1 MLTKIVNK
9 KEKKMKT
16 FIKFKST
23 TKKKG
28 FTLIEIL
35 LVVGFIA
42 LAGIGVYVVYDK
54 VETANIVNKEYRNIQ
69 TLNAGIKNLYRGV
82 NNYSGL
88 FPRIVILGQVVPEE
102 MILLGTAGRVPA
114 TTYRLQN
121 SFSSPMT
128 LEAASYN
135 GGTDNAY
142 LIITDVPKKV
152 CAKMATT
159 MSHSFNK
166 VEVDTTTVKDTAANQ
181 RNVNVSAAAAACE
194 ASAQENVSL
203 KFTSL

>member
-102 MILLGTAGRVPA
+102 MILLGTAGRVPT

-121 SFSSPMT
+121 SFTIPMT

-181 RNVNVSAAAAACE
+181 RNVNVSAAACE